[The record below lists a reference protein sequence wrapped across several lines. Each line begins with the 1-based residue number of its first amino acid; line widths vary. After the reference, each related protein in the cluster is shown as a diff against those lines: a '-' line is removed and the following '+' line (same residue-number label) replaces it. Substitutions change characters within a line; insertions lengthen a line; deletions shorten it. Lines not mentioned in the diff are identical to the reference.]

1 MYIQSLRT
9 IIDRRRPRRRQVV
22 LPFIC
27 PADHIFRLN
36 EWVGASIGFREY
48 SFLRHPRLQF
58 SAAWQSATP
67 ARVRL
72 CGARPDLPACPAL
85 PPTSTSSGPA
95 LVPVGSTDGELK
107 RHLEPL
113 AHTKVSAAE
122 SSGDAWLTRSTAV
135 ATRPAGYLT
144 KRRLLHALTL
154 VGSLGGA
161 QLLVIVDHGGEMFRG
176 FDSLEVRVLPCGRS
190 QRRRRSP
197 SVFWVTV
204 LCVGA
209 SAGH

>member
-1 MYIQSLRT
+1 MLNSAFPGGSFWQYPTALYLSPVYIQSLRT

-85 PPTSTSSGPA
+85 PPTSTTSGPA

-113 AHTKVSAAE
+113 AHTKVSCPRAPPSRLPAPPVGLRWCPWAAP
-122 SSGDAWLTRSTAV
+122 TA
-135 ATRPAGYLT
+135 
-144 KRRLLHALTL
+144 
-154 VGSLGGA
+154 S
-161 QLLVIVDHGGEMFRG
+161 
-176 FDSLEVRVLPCGRS
+176 
-190 QRRRRSP
+190 
-197 SVFWVTV
+197 
-204 LCVGA
+204 
-209 SAGH
+209 